1 MDLDANELFKKP
13 YPLENIVLDIDR
25 AAYKDAA
32 SLSNN
37 KNMITRVT
45 FSIICISH

>member
-1 MDLDANELFKKP
+1 MDLDANELFKEP
-13 YPLENIVLDIDR
+13 CPLENIVLDIDR

-37 KNMITRVT
+37 RI
-45 FSIICISH
+45 